1 MTDALRDL
9 EAFMVKA
16 RDMVRLAQDLN
27 DRLSAT
33 SSSPHPSSLSSE
45 PEEATFIRSSL
56 SQLGLEMANAPVTLD
71 MIKDEKRWEEELVRE
86 LADVIQGG
94 GSGKGILRGR
104 GIIGLDEV
112 WGGWNRA
119 RGVGKHMVVLVT
131 QAHRSD
137 LGIPSALIPPS
148 TFLVIVHQLKS
159 YTLPPLDIRTFPNG
173 LTVLHTPEFGERIF
187 SDRIVALLASEGG
200 RTTSEIA
207 LFEDL
212 GLGMMWELIQS
223 VEQDGEIVRDEG
235 GGGGAWS
242 EGAEVRWWVNMF
254 DEYVWDGHTFREG

>member
-33 SSSPHPSSLSSE
+33 ANPTTSSSPYSSSLSSE

-56 SQLGLEMANAPVTLD
+56 SQLGLQMANAPVTLD
-71 MIKDEKRWEEELVRE
+71 MIKDEKKWEEQLVRE
-86 LADVIQGG
+86 LADVVQGGG

-119 RGVGKHMVVLVT
+119 RGICELTTTPYSH
-131 QAHRSD
+131 
-137 LGIPSALIPPS
+137 PS
-148 TFLVIVHQLKS
+148 F
-159 YTLPPLDIRTFPNG
+159 
-173 LTVLHTPEFGERIF
+173 
-187 SDRIVALLASEGG
+187 
-200 RTTSEIA
+200 
-207 LFEDL
+207 
-212 GLGMMWELIQS
+212 
-223 VEQDGEIVRDEG
+223 
-235 GGGGAWS
+235 
-242 EGAEVRWWVNMF
+242 
-254 DEYVWDGHTFREG
+254 

>member
-33 SSSPHPSSLSSE
+33 TNPSTSSSPYSSSLSSE

-56 SQLGLEMANAPVTLD
+56 SQLGLHMANAPVTLD
-71 MIKDEKRWEEELVRE
+71 MIKDEKKWEEELVRE

-94 GSGKGILRGR
+94 GPGKGILRGR

-119 RGVGKHMVVLVT
+119 RGICERPTAPGH
-131 QAHRSD
+131 SD
-137 LGIPSALIPPS
+137 PSS
-148 TFLVIVHQLKS
+148 
-159 YTLPPLDIRTFPNG
+159 
-173 LTVLHTPEFGERIF
+173 
-187 SDRIVALLASEGG
+187 
-200 RTTSEIA
+200 
-207 LFEDL
+207 
-212 GLGMMWELIQS
+212 
-223 VEQDGEIVRDEG
+223 
-235 GGGGAWS
+235 
-242 EGAEVRWWVNMF
+242 
-254 DEYVWDGHTFREG
+254 

>member
-1 MTDALRDL
+1 MTDALKDL

-33 SSSPHPSSLSSE
+33 TNSATSSSPYSSSLSSE
-45 PEEATFIRSSL
+45 PEEATFMRSSL
-56 SQLGLEMANAPVTLD
+56 SQLGLQMANAPVTLD
-71 MIKDEKRWEEELVRE
+71 MIKDERKWEEQLVRE

-119 RGVGKHMVVLVT
+119 RGI
-131 QAHRSD
+131 S
-137 LGIPSALIPPS
+137 LIPPS
-148 TFLVIVHQLKS
+148 TFLTIIHQLKY

-173 LTVLHTPEFGERIF
+173 LTVLHTPEFGESAF
-187 SDRIVALLASEGG
+187 SDRIVTLLAPEGG
-200 RTTSEIA
+200 KTTTEVA
-207 LFEDL
+207 LFEGL
-212 GLGMMWELIQS
+212 GLGMMWELIQA
-223 VEQDGEIVRDEG
+223 VEQGGGIVRDEG
-235 GGGGAWS
+235 EGGEGGWGQ
-242 EGAEVRWWVNMF
+242 GAEVRWWTNMF
-254 DEYVWDGHTFREG
+254 NGYVWDGHIFQDA

>member
-33 SSSPHPSSLSSE
+33 SSSPHPSGISSE

-71 MIKDEKRWEEELVRE
+71 MIKDEKRWEGQLVRE

-94 GSGKGILRGR
+94 GPGKGILRGR

-119 RGVGKHMVVLVT
+119 RGICE
-131 QAHRSD
+131 S
-137 LGIPSALIPPS
+137 
-148 TFLVIVHQLKS
+148 VHVWP
-159 YTLPPLDIRTFPNG
+159 TWP
-173 LTVLHTPEFGERIF
+173 TVLIYTSLS
-187 SDRIVALLASEGG
+187 SDTAV
-200 RTTSEIA
+200 
-207 LFEDL
+207 DL
-212 GLGMMWELIQS
+212 PRNRS
-223 VEQDGEIVRDEG
+223 P
-235 GGGGAWS
+235 
-242 EGAEVRWWVNMF
+242 
-254 DEYVWDGHTFREG
+254 T